1 MNKTLGVL
9 DGFGLNAHF
18 SKMERKKK
26 YDIEKKAFCRPQQTG
41 YGLWSMHYSLKKG
54 AQEKLLSKS
63 RGGEN
68 YERQLLGQGDR
79 LTARPY

>member
-1 MNKTLGVL
+1 MFISQKW
-9 DGFGLNAHF
+9 
-18 SKMERKKK
+18 KEKKE
-26 YDIEKKAFCRPQQTG
+26 YDIEKKKAFCRPQQTG

-68 YERQLLGQGDR
+68 YDNFWAKGTVSQPDR
-79 LTARPY
+79 IS

>member
-1 MNKTLGVL
+1 
-9 DGFGLNAHF
+9 
-18 SKMERKKK
+18 MERKKK